1 MVYFIPLFVI
11 LFCYG
16 SILVSISLKSRDT
29 KVASEPEQPPKEQR
43 NITKLALLRGHEIHQ
58 QLAAGRSARW
68 RRTSSL
74 ATVPASLY
82 FSKTQPKYYG
92 TTGGENNN
100 NINWSKRPSV
110 AATNM
115 SNGLRRTGGGDS
127 YERAKSKT
135 LKMTLV
141 LVLAFLLCWTPYTI
155 AMFIH
160 FLRVQTE
167 ARPISPLL
175 SKFLY
180 AFAVFNS
187 AISPYLYGYFS
198 FNIRDECRQLRYLV
212 FRSAPARCLL
222 RHGDS
227 TEESISHSR
236 SPFGPLAPGQ
246 RDSRRRAMI
255 RRESRVREGLM
266 MCEEGQ
272 QQKRQSVSAAKDSSR
287 VVTGQQRAPKLGDTS
302 RTFSLN
308 TTATTLISNSS
319 FSNGQ
324 CSAITRRRPR
334 LNDDRDLMEVD
345 SKEEEED
352 QEELDEVGERRNSL
366 LICNENNE

>member
-1 MVYFIPLFVI
+1 
-11 LFCYG
+11 
-16 SILVSISLKSRDT
+16 
-29 KVASEPEQPPKEQR
+29 
-43 NITKLALLRGHEIHQ
+43 
-58 QLAAGRSARW
+58 
-68 RRTSSL
+68 
-74 ATVPASLY
+74 
-82 FSKTQPKYYG
+82 
-92 TTGGENNN
+92 
-100 NINWSKRPSV
+100 
-110 AATNM
+110 
-115 SNGLRRTGGGDS
+115 
-127 YERAKSKT
+127 
-135 LKMTLV
+135 MTLV

-272 QQKRQSVSAAKDSSR
+272 QQKRQSISATKDSSR

-352 QEELDEVGERRNSL
+352 QEESNEVGERRDSL